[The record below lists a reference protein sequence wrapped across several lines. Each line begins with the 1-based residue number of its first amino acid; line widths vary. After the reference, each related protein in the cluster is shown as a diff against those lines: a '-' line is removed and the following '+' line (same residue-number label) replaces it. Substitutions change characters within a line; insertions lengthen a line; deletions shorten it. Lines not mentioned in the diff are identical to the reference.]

1 MKKIAVLMTMVLLL
15 CALPLTAYAEADEL
29 YMETAA
35 PYAASMPP
43 AEPNWSLAIDIIS
56 SLHIDGT
63 TATCSSIVS
72 ALPSVTC
79 IEIERTLEV
88 EGFFWTWSTYD
99 NTVWKTYIYNNGG
112 LVANDKP
119 NLTSGTYR
127 LKTVVTLRTASGKSE
142 TITAY
147 SPTVT
152 I

>member
-35 PYAASMPP
+35 PYAASTPP
-43 AEPNWSLAIDIIS
+43 ASPNWTYA
-56 SLHIDGT
+56 GT
-63 TATCSSIVS
+63 IVS
-72 ALPSVTC
+72 ALDIYGTTAVCSSSVTADTVVTC
-79 IEIERTLEV
+79 IEIERTLQV
-88 EGFFWTWSTYD
+88 EGFFWTWSTYKD
-99 NTVWKTYIYNNGG
+99 TVWKSYIYDNSA
-112 LVANDKP
+112 LVSNDKP
-119 NLTSGTYR
+119 DLTSGTYR